1 VLLLLRKAGR
11 IAWRA
16 IIRFFDHNGPDR
28 AAAVAYY
35 TLLSLLPL
43 LVFLIGLGSFV
54 LGSWDA
60 AYQRAM
66 FLLQGVLAHTDR
78 TTLEALRQFA
88 EQASRFQAP
97 SLIILAWTSKR
108 VFASLLTALEVVFS
122 HPGRSVAKGNL
133 VALAM
138 VGITGVGLLLTMLL
152 AAVAATAEGFVR
164 RIAPPEAAL
173 MFGGLSAFFLRLVL
187 PVAITMA
194 FLYILYRT
202 AAPAGYTSRHALG
215 GAFLATLLWE
225 AAKAGFAWYL
235 RNLARYA
242 GLYGALE
249 GVIILALWVEIS
261 VSIVLYGAEVVAL
274 TGPHVIVDN
283 RANREVVSETS

>member
-1 VLLLLRKAGR
+1 VLRKAGR

-16 IIRFFDHNGPDR
+16 LNRFFDHNGPDR

-66 FLLQGVLAHTDR
+66 FLLQGVLTHADPA
-78 TTLEALRQFA
+78 TLEAIRQFA

-108 VFASLLTALEVVFS
+108 VFASLLTALEVVFA
-122 HPGRSVAKGNL
+122 HPGRSIAKGNL
-133 VALAM
+133 LSLAM
-138 VGITGVGLLLTMLL
+138 VMITGAGLLLSMLL
-152 AAVAATAEGFVR
+152 TTVVATGEGFVR
-164 RIAPPEAAL
+164 RVAPREAAV
-173 MFGGLSAFFLRLVL
+173 MFGGLSAFFLRYVL
-187 PVAITMA
+187 PFFITMV
-194 FLYILYRT
+194 FLYIVYRM

-215 GAFLATLLWE
+215 GAFLATVLWE
-225 AAKAGFAWYL
+225 AAKGGFSWYL

-249 GVIILALWVEIS
+249 GVIILALWVELS
-261 VSIVLYGAEVVAL
+261 VSIVLLGAEVVAT
-274 TGPHVIVDN
+274 TGPHVTVDN
-283 RANREVVSETS
+283 SASRGVRSSIA